1 MILSNVEVEDFDRFW
16 STFSSKGLAKR
27 KEHGSRGV
35 TVFRNREDGN
45 RVHTLFDWDP
55 EDFEGFMAD
64 PEVPG
69 IFQEAGLKAPP
80 TPIYVEKVEDLE
92 A

>member
-27 KEHGSRGV
+27 K
-35 TVFRNREDGN
+35 
-45 RVHTLFDWDP
+45 
-55 EDFEGFMAD
+55 
-64 PEVPG
+64 
-69 IFQEAGLKAPP
+69 
-80 TPIYVEKVEDLE
+80 PIYVEKVDDLE